1 MSLDDK
7 WERTGVSLTDS
18 IQSVLTLTIPPA
30 VLPWHYCFYSPPTTL
45 VFIFSALSM
54 FLTSAASFL
63 PPLPLLL
70 SAHRDCDLLSVHANL
85 FTPPAVLSPPSI
97 FCLSLICNLIVVAGV
112 IQFGC
117 CVTGKVEDFFLHA
130 VTDVALFIARL
141 TGFSHISIAYLW
153 GGGKWWRWFRG
164 ILWSV
169 KFPVWRTLRWPQ
181 NDLWLFSAFINI
193 EILNISLD

>member
-1 MSLDDK
+1 MGANWCFFDGQHSICP
-7 WERTGVSLTDS
+7 DS
-18 IQSVLTLTIPPA
+18 HHPPSHPAMTLLLLFSTYYSC
-30 VLPWHYCFYSPPTTL
+30 LYFHCSFY
-45 VFIFSALSM
+45 VFDFCCILS
-54 FLTSAASFL
+54 SSH
-63 PPLPLLL
+63 PLPLLL
-70 SAHRDCDLLSVHANL
+70 STHRDCDLLSVHANL

-117 CVTGKVEDFFLHA
+117 RVAGNVEDFFLHA
-130 VTDVALFIARL
+130 VTDVTLFIARL
-141 TGFSHISIAYLW
+141 ICFSHISIAYLW
-153 GGGKWWRWFRG
+153 GGGKWWRWFRR